1 MRLVLVAVVVV
12 ALAVSPV
19 EPRRRHALRVK
30 GADSAAVKGILLC
43 NGQPASNAV
52 VKLMEY
58 DPVDPD
64 DTKDIKPVN
73 PETGEFAVSGT
84 ENELFK
90 VEFYVEIVHHCNGDR
105 GREFKHKIN
114 VPENYLYNAGQQSPI
129 VYDVDVIDLA
139 TVPNP
144 VD

>member
-58 DPVDPD
+58 DREFAREPSKFSARTLTAVDPD

-90 VEFYVEIVHHCNGDR
+90 VEFYVEIVHHCNGDVSA
-105 GREFKHKIN
+105 GR
-114 VPENYLYNAGQQSPI
+114 
-129 VYDVDVIDLA
+129 
-139 TVPNP
+139 TVA
-144 VD
+144 